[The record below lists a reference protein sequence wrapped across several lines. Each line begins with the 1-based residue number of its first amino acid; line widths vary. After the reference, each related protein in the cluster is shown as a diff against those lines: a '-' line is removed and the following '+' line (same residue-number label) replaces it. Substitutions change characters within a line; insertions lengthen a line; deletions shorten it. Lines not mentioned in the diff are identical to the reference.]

1 MNVLLIALDSQEVD
15 VDDADVLVVAPAL
28 NSRLRR
34 WTSDED
40 GARRRAAA
48 RAEAFVERLRSHGV
62 HAEGRVGDGDPV
74 QAIADT
80 LATFPA
86 DEIVIAAHPGR
97 SHPSRR
103 RARRASAKAFRA
115 ADPAGRRAAPCRLR
129 RERGAGRMSGRP
141 RSSVDRAEVS

>member
-1 MNVLLIALDSQEVD
+1 MQSKGGDMNVLLIALDSQEVD

-86 DEIVIAAHPGR
+86 DEIVIAAHRER
-97 SHPSRR
+97 SHRLAA
-103 RARRASAKAFRA
+103 RARKRFALPILQAEELSRA
-115 ADPAGRRAAPCRLR
+115 A
-129 RERGAGRMSGRP
+129 
-141 RSSVDRAEVS
+141 